1 MKNFILKHKAII
13 SVVLLI
19 LTYTA
24 YAHYTVVAEN
34 KAFLAENKALKTE
47 LTSPSAIEVVGNELK
62 DLRNDWYEKEN
73 KLKYLRKELLKTE
86 KEKLDLEQPIRDKQ
100 SELDQLTGKK

>member
-13 SVVLLI
+13 SVFAII

-24 YAHYTVVAEN
+24 YAHYIVV
-34 KAFLAENKALKTE
+34 AENKALKTE

-62 DLRNDWYEKEN
+62 ELRNDWYEKEN
-73 KLKYLRKELLKTE
+73 KLIHLRKELLKIE
-86 KEKLDLEQPIRDKQ
+86 KQKLDLEQPIRDKQ
-100 SELDQLTGKK
+100 SELDKLTGKK